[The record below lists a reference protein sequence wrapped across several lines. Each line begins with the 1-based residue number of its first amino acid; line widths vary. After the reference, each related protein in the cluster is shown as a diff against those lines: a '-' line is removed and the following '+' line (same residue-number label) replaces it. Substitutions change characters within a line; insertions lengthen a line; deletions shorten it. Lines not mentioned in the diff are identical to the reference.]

1 MKARIS
7 AHHSI
12 DFGRDFLFEIE
23 TGKNLQKLLV
33 VTDRYIVEP
42 RQIDDFFRKVAAPF
56 GDEFW
61 RKVLFCRVAQRDGLS
76 MFVLIHTVTLR
87 RRMSEGTPKAR
98 AVNLIS
104 RSRAIS
110 RSGLALSNMFSKPN
124 ACNDSRSCGSSMR
137 SRVKDDS
144 TST

>member
-42 RQIDDFFRKVAAPF
+42 RQLDDFFRKVAAPF

-76 MFVLIHTVTLR
+76 LFVLIHTVTLR
-87 RRMSEGTPKAR
+87 RRMSEGTPNA
-98 AVNLIS
+98 S
-104 RSRAIS
+104 AIS
-110 RSGLALSNMFSKPN
+110 RSGRTPRSRFSKPN